1 MDTQNERVELVN
13 ATRKNDQEI
22 IWKELDG
29 RISQIETLF
38 SGIRKGITALIFLCF
53 INLIFNIDWKVL
65 INDSK
70 YDSKEWV
77 KEYWNYSQIQ
87 EFWKMVVAI
96 VISDCIIVWICKMC
110 YRKIDD
116 FLTV

>member
-13 ATRKNDQEI
+13 ATRKTDQEI

-29 RISQIETLF
+29 RISQIEKLF
-38 SGIRKGITALIFLCF
+38 SGIRKGIIALIFLCF
-53 INLIFNIDWKVL
+53 VNLIFNIDWKVL

-70 YDSKEWV
+70 YDSKG
-77 KEYWNYSQIQ
+77 YYSQIQ

-96 VISDCIIVWICKMC
+96 VISVCIIVWVCKMSC
-110 YRKIDD
+110 RILSTWLKDI
-116 FLTV
+116 

>member
-1 MDTQNERVELVN
+1 MDTQNETVELVN

-29 RISQIETLF
+29 RISQIEKLF
-38 SGIRKGITALIFLCF
+38 SGIRKGIIALIFLCF
-53 INLIFNIDWKVL
+53 VNLIFNIDWKVL

-70 YDSKEWV
+70 YDSKG
-77 KEYWNYSQIQ
+77 YWNYSRNQ

-96 VISDCIIVWICKMC
+96 ISVCIIVWVCKMC
-110 YRKIDD
+110 YR
-116 FLTV
+116 